1 MHIILCIRKCTC
13 IHTYTTDEHDF
24 SQCLESGK
32 DGSPSSWLAGLRTN
46 MIYRLFKHHTEAGL
60 HAFPCVY
67 FALCITLPGDSPSLE
82 VPAVSLEMIKTIVE
96 AYARA
101 GTARNC
107 ILSLSGCA
115 HGSLSFSL
123 SLSLPPPHL
132 SLSLSQY
139 TFHMHTLN

>member
-67 FALCITLPGDSPSLE
+67 FALCITIPGDSPSLE

-101 GTARNC
+101 GTAEVFS
-107 ILSLSGCA
+107 LSLDVPMA
-115 HGSLSFSL
+115 LSL
-123 SLSLPPPHL
+123 SLSLSLSPPPTSL
-132 SLSLSQY
+132 SLSLN
-139 TFHMHTLN
+139 THFTCTH